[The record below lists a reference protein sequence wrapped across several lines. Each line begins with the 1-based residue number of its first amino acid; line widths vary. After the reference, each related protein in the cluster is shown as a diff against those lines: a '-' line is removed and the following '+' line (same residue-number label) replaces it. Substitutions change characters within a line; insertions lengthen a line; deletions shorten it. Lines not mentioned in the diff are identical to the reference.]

1 MPMKK
6 LLIASTLAVLAA
18 ALQAAAGEPAPVF
31 RDFDVKKEFAGN
43 PFTAFT
49 GRGMLLCAGDR
60 EKSNAM
66 TIGWG
71 ALGTLWGRNDA
82 VTVYVAESRHTK
94 QFMDRAARF
103 TVMAFD
109 KEKQADVLAY
119 MGRHS
124 GRDGDKAAALGLHL
138 AWTEDGTPYYEEAQ
152 AVYECELMYSAPFD
166 PAGMRDVPKA
176 LYADFPAGVHTM
188 YIGRIVRAFRREA
201 PAEAAPAGASAI
213 ADRIERNK
221 AEMRRFETCINS
233 NDLALGRE
241 LISEKAAFATPVS
254 PEPLHGAEGY
264 LSVVS
269 LMRESFPDVQWKLE
283 DMVADE
289 KTVAVRWTC
298 TGTFTGK
305 APFAGIEPN
314 GRAFSTSVMNFY
326 AFDDDG
332 KIVDDV
338 AATGIAGILQGIGA
352 R

>member
-1 MPMKK
+1 MKTF
-6 LLIASTLAVLAA
+6 LLASALAA
-18 ALQAAAGEPAPVF
+18 FAASFATATEPAPAF
-31 RDFDVKKEFAGN
+31 RDFDVKKEFAEN
-43 PFTAFT
+43 PFTTFT

-94 QFMDRAARF
+94 KFLDGATHF

-109 KEKQADVLAY
+109 KDRQADVLAY
-119 MGRHS
+119 MGRNS
-124 GRDGDKAAALGLHL
+124 GRDGDKAAALGLHT
-138 AWTEDGTPYYEEAQ
+138 AYTADGTPYYEEAQ
-152 AVYECELMYSAPFD
+152 IVLECELMYSAPFD
-166 PAGMRDVPKA
+166 PAGMKDVPAK
-176 LYADFPAGVHTM
+176 LYANFPAGVHTM
-188 YIGRIVRAFRREA
+188 YIGRIVRAFRREE
-201 PAEAAPAGASAI
+201 PAAPVAA

-221 AEMRRFETCINS
+221 AAMRRFETCINE

-314 GRAFSTSVMNFY
+314 GRSFSTSVMNFY
-326 AFDDDG
+326 VFDDDG
-332 KIVDDV
+332 RIVDDV
-338 AATGIAGILQGIGA
+338 AATGMLGILQGIGA
-352 R
+352 PPAAL

>member
-1 MPMKK
+1 MKTI
-6 LLIASTLAVLAA
+6 LLASALAA
-18 ALQAAAGEPAPVF
+18 LAAPFIAAATEPAPAF
-31 RDFDVKKEFAGN
+31 RDFDVKKEFAEN

-94 QFMDRAARF
+94 KFLDGATHF
-103 TVMAFD
+103 TVM
-109 KEKQADVLAY
+109 
-119 MGRHS
+119 
-124 GRDGDKAAALGLHL
+124 
-138 AWTEDGTPYYEEAQ
+138 
-152 AVYECELMYSAPFD
+152 
-166 PAGMRDVPKA
+166 
-176 LYADFPAGVHTM
+176 
-188 YIGRIVRAFRREA
+188 
-201 PAEAAPAGASAI
+201 
-213 ADRIERNK
+213 
-221 AEMRRFETCINS
+221 
-233 NDLALGRE
+233 
-241 LISEKAAFATPVS
+241 AFATPVS

-289 KTVAVRWTC
+289 RTVAVRWTC

-326 AFDDDG
+326 VFDDDG
-332 KIVDDV
+332 RIVDDV
-338 AATGIAGILQGIGA
+338 AATGMLGILQGIGA
-352 R
+352 PPAAL

>member
-1 MPMKK
+1 MKTF
-6 LLIASTLAVLAA
+6 LLASALAA
-18 ALQAAAGEPAPVF
+18 FAASFAAATEPAPAF
-31 RDFDVKKEFAGN
+31 RDFDVRKEFADN
-43 PFTAFT
+43 PFTVFT

-94 QFMDRAARF
+94 KFLDGATHF
-103 TVMAFD
+103 TVMTFD

-138 AWTEDGTPYYEEAQ
+138 AYTANGTPYYEEAQ
-152 AVYECELMYSAPFD
+152 AVYECELMYSAPFE
-166 PAGMRDVPKA
+166 AEGMRDVPKA
-176 LYADFPAGVHTM
+176 LYADFPAGVHSM
-188 YIGRIVRAFRREA
+188 YIGRVVRAFRRD
-201 PAEAAPAGASAI
+201 ASARV
-213 ADRIERNK
+213 DPIERNK
-221 AEMRRFETCINS
+221 AAMRRFETCINE

-264 LSVVS
+264 LSVVPLLRAS
-269 LMRESFPDVQWKLE
+269 SPDVHWKLE
-283 DMVADE
+283 EMVADE
-289 KTVAVRWTC
+289 RTVAVRWTC
-298 TGTFTGK
+298 TGTFTGA

-314 GRAFSTSVMNFY
+314 GRSFSTSVMNFY
-326 AFDDDG
+326 SFDEDG
-332 KIVDDV
+332 KIVSDV
-338 AATGIAGILQGIGA
+338 AATGIAGILQGITPA
-352 R
+352 PAER

>member
-1 MPMKK
+1 MKHT
-6 LLIASTLAVLAA
+6 LLASVFAACAA
-18 ALQAAAGEPAPVF
+18 ASFAPATEPAPVF
-31 RDFDVKKEFAGN
+31 RDFDVKKEFAEN

-49 GRGMLLCAGDR
+49 DRGMLLCAGDR

-94 QFMDRAARF
+94 KFLDGATRF
-103 TVMAFD
+103 TVMQFD
-109 KEKQADVLAY
+109 KERQADVLAY

-138 AWTEDGTPYYEEAQ
+138 AYTEAGTPYYEEAQ
-152 AVYECELMYSAPFD
+152 AVYECELMYSAPFE
-166 PAGMRDVPKA
+166 PEGMRDVPKA

-188 YIGRIVRAFRREA
+188 YIGRVVRAFRRDA
-201 PAEAAPAGASAI
+201 PAAP
-213 ADRIERNK
+213 DPVERNK
-221 AEMRRFETCINS
+221 AAMRRFETCINE

-254 PEPLHGAEGY
+254 PEPLYGAEGY

-269 LMRESFPDVQWKLE
+269 MMRESFPDVHWTLE

-289 KTVAVRWTC
+289 RTVAVRWTC
-298 TGTFTGK
+298 TGTFTGT
-305 APFAGIEPN
+305 APFAGVEPN
-314 GRAFSTSVMNFY
+314 GRSFSTSVMNFY
-326 AFDDDG
+326 SFDEDG

-338 AATGIAGILQGIGA
+338 AATGIAGILQGIRGE
-352 R
+352 

>member
-1 MPMKK
+1 MKRT
-6 LLIASTLAVLAA
+6 LLVLAA
-18 ALQAAAGEPAPVF
+18 LAAASLATAAEPAPAF
-31 RDFDVKKEFAGN
+31 RDFDVRKEFSDN
-43 PFTAFT
+43 PFTVFT

-94 QFMDRAARF
+94 KFLDGATHF

-138 AWTEDGTPYYEEAQ
+138 AYTANGTPYYEEAQ
-152 AVYECELMYSAPFD
+152 AVYECELMYSAPFEPD
-166 PAGMRDVPKA
+166 GMRDVPKA
-176 LYADFPAGVHTM
+176 LYADFPAGVHSM
-188 YIGRIVRAFRREA
+188 YIGRVVRAFRRD
-201 PAEAAPAGASAI
+201 ASARV
-213 ADRIERNK
+213 DPIERNK
-221 AEMRRFETCINS
+221 AAMRRFETCINE

-254 PEPLHGAEGY
+254 PKPLHGAEGY

-269 LMRESFPDVQWKLE
+269 LMRASFPDVYWKLE
-283 DMVADE
+283 EMVADE
-289 KTVAVRWTC
+289 SPTVL
-298 TGTFTGK
+298 
-305 APFAGIEPN
+305 PP
-314 GRAFSTSVMNFY
+314 
-326 AFDDDG
+326 
-332 KIVDDV
+332 
-338 AATGIAGILQGIGA
+338 
-352 R
+352 